1 MLVDAIE
8 RESCVVHMVVS
19 LSHVLFRVR
28 HFSSFF
34 SVFRSASIQEFK
46 NSRRH
51 FFIARLLKQKERSVF
66 FQHK

>member
-28 HFSSFF
+28 HFSPRFSPF
-34 SVFRSASIQEFK
+34 SVPLPFK
-46 NSRRH
+46 NSRTLVVIFLSR
-51 FFIARLLKQKERSVF
+51 VY
-66 FQHK
+66 

>member
-46 NSRRH
+46 NSRH

>member
-28 HFSSFF
+28 HFFLVFSPF
-34 SVFRSASIQEFK
+34 SVPLPFK
-46 NSRRH
+46 
-51 FFIARLLKQKERSVF
+51 
-66 FQHK
+66 

>member
-34 SVFRSASIQEFK
+34 SVFSSASIQEF